1 MLLKK
6 ESKPSNAGFKRKR
19 LDVLGSYAEI
29 KAKAPK

>member
-19 LDVLGSYAEI
+19 LNVLGSYAEI
-29 KAKAPK
+29 KAKNHK